1 MRPLNLELED
11 APMNTEPSITALTR
25 KIETLEQEMTTLRLK
40 YKEVKHKYTSLSQEM
55 AEANIALTVML
66 KQYERSKKQLEQQI
80 LSNLSEQVFP
90 IIERLK
96 KSGLRDSQKNYI
108 EIIETGMREILSPCG
123 PGIGLTLARLTSTE
137 QTVANLVKQ
146 GKTTKEIA
154 AFLQVATGTV
164 NKHRENIRKKIGIT
178 NKKQPL
184 EKTLLATT

>member
-11 APMNTEPSITALTR
+11 APMITEPSITALTR
-25 KIETLEQEMTTLRLK
+25 KIETMEQETTTLRLK

-184 EKTLLATT
+184 EKTLLAIT

>member
-1 MRPLNLELED
+1 MI
-11 APMNTEPSITALTR
+11 AEPNVIILTG
-25 KIETLEQEMTTLRLK
+25 KIKTLESEAVALHLK
-40 YKEVKHKYTSLSQEM
+40 YKEVSHKYAVRTQELT
-55 AEANIALTVML
+55 EANIALTVML
-66 KQYERSKKQLEQQI
+66 ERYELNKKQVEHQI
-80 LSNLSEQVFP
+80 LKNLSEKVSP
-90 IIERLK
+90 LIERLK

-108 EIIETGMREILSPCG
+108 DLIETGMREILSPCG
-123 PGIGLTLARLTSTE
+123 PGIGLILARLTATE